1 MALTPGGV
9 DQDLFR
15 IDYKRIKRP
24 MFPLDN
30 FNEKPDLCLKFV
42 DIYWKN
48 WNSILINQLIT
59 VFMSSSNLVTSLS
72 SVPL

>member
-1 MALTPGGV
+1 MDDGTDTWRV

-30 FNEKPDLCLKFV
+30 FNEKPDLGVKFV
-42 DIYWKN
+42 EISGKN
-48 WNSILINQLIT
+48 
-59 VFMSSSNLVTSLS
+59 
-72 SVPL
+72 

>member
-1 MALTPGGV
+1 MKIGYLVPELHNIKKGWTMALTPGGV

-30 FNEKPDLCLKFV
+30 FNEKPDLGVKFV
-42 DIYWKN
+42 EISGKN
-48 WNSILINQLIT
+48 
-59 VFMSSSNLVTSLS
+59 
-72 SVPL
+72 